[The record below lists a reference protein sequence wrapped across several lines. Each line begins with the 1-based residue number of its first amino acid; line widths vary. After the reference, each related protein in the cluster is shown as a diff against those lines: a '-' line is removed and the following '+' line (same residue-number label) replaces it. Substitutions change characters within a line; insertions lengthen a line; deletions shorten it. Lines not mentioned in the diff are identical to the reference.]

1 MLERNIGIVGD
12 GATDIA
18 IFKKI
23 CECILSNGDR
33 DSPTANYIELKR
45 QNIHDCVERYCRE
58 VNKVSSVCYL
68 TGEQASQFRNS
79 VTNTLYTAFGEFEA
93 EIGPISNHDIL
104 LLTADSENVLSYP
117 DDYFKDWRFSIS
129 KILMG
134 GIEEFYR
141 AKARDGYTHECL
153 PLVIPVVTFPS
164 TEIFIAAVR
173 DMIGKNYGK
182 KPGELKQALYGT
194 TNLQTLREEVFT
206 EKALD
211 FITPESIGKIFQ
223 NVPESRYF
231 IQTLSFGRGV

>member
-1 MLERNIGIVGD
+1 
-12 GATDIA
+12 
-18 IFKKI
+18 
-23 CECILSNGDR
+23 
-33 DSPTANYIELKR
+33 
-45 QNIHDCVERYCRE
+45 
-58 VNKVSSVCYL
+58 
-68 TGEQASQFRNS
+68 
-79 VTNTLYTAFGEFEA
+79 
-93 EIGPISNHDIL
+93 
-104 LLTADSENVLSYP
+104 
-117 DDYFKDWRFSIS
+117 
-129 KILMG
+129 MG

-141 AKARDGYTHECL
+141 AKAIDGYTHECL

-182 KPGELKQALYGT
+182 KPSELKQALYGT